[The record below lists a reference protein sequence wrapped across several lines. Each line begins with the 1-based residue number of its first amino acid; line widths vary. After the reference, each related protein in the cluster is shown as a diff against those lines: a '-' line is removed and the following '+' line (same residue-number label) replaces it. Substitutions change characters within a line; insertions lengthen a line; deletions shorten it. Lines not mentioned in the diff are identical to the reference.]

1 MEMPSLLLVA
11 RTSAAAANASR
22 RPWRGSL
29 EARVPAR
36 AEGPHVPSMAY
47 ALEGMGP
54 LFKMRRTDSAWRT
67 RAAWGAAHVGTAHV
81 GHVHATGRAAH
92 IRTVTK
98 TSGAA
103 TFLQAT
109 AWITKC
115 LQAIANFA
123 TSPNPTPL

>member
-1 MEMPSLLLVA
+1 MGF
-11 RTSAAAANASR
+11 SATAVKAAG

-36 AEGPHVPSMAY
+36 AEGPHVRSMAY

-54 LFKMRRTDSAWRT
+54 LFKMRRTESAWRT

-92 IRTVTK
+92 IRKGAK

-103 TFLQAT
+103 SFFQSTAVAT
-109 AWITKC
+109 ARLRASAK
-115 LQAIANFA
+115 FA
-123 TSPNPTPL
+123 T